1 VNTLSKSIGSTVI
14 DFEKGGTDDS
24 AYFEAHDSNLN
35 GADYTVRL
43 YPASIYGKCE
53 FAVTTGR
60 IESPGGGG
68 AGLIRDERITLDGK
82 ATYKPS
88 KNATGISSKLTG
100 LYFDESDNRISPPS
114 ISVANGE
121 ITIDPPCFGILIISY
136 YTPYALINYTAH
148 LRTLGGQLI
157 GSDYGTIIAFKG
169 KKVLATFEV
178 PTPSVTEGKKI
189 IVATIYRDVL
199 VARIRGGTG
208 SGRYELPDVF
218 GETISYTHYPTADT
232 SDLESDTPRVRE
244 IQAEV
249 YFSSVGESGDGQLVG
264 TIGSDDRGGLIFWN
278 YPTPQGSIGL
288 FSYHGV
294 AWKVETQLPGGLA
307 PSAIEK
313 INEEIDRLKLKYHI
327 T

>member
-1 VNTLSKSIGSTVI
+1 VSILSKSIGSTVI
-14 DFEKGGTDDS
+14 DFEKGEADDS

-88 KNATGISSKLTG
+88 KPATDLSSQLTG

-136 YTPYALINYTAH
+136 YTPYTLLNYTAN
-148 LRTLGGQLI
+148 LRTLGGQVM
-157 GSDYGTIIAFKG
+157 GRDYGTIIAFKG

-178 PTPSVTEGKKI
+178 PTPGVTEGKKI

-199 VARIRGGTG
+199 VAGIRGNTN

-218 GETISYTHYPTADT
+218 GETISYTHYPAADT

-264 TIGSDDRGGLIFWN
+264 TIGSDDKDKLIFWN
-278 YPTPQGSIGL
+278 YPTSQGLIGL
-288 FSYHGV
+288 FSYRGV